1 MALHAAV
8 RLAMA
13 ALQADASPALAA
25 PIVAAFARLGAMA
38 STVTSCATMTT
49 PRASIATPAS
59 R

>member
-1 MALHAAV
+1 MAPHAAV

-38 STVTSCATMTT
+38 STVTS
-49 PRASIATPAS
+49 
-59 R
+59 